1 MIYVINTDDSILGG
15 PNNDDIEQVIQDIKM
30 KILISKLKEIL
41 IIYRELTSIQGK
53 MDQYTS

>member
-1 MIYVINTDDSILGG
+1 MIHTDDSILGG

-30 KILISKLKEIL
+30 QILISKLKEIL